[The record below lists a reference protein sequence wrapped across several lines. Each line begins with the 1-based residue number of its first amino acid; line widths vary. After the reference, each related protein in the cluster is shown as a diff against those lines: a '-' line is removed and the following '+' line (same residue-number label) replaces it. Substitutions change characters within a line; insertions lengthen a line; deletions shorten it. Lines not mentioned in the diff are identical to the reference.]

1 MRKQRIAFGPGA
13 SSLILIAVVL
23 ALSVLTVLTMISAR
37 TDEALSLRSVE
48 TRQEV
53 YGLFAQGERSLAKLD
68 AVLVRAGKD
77 HPAAADYLA
86 AVGESL
92 PEGMRMQHDQV
103 LWEEKTGERTL
114 ECAVRLNAPGEEPRA
129 VWTLHRLSEADIWE
143 EDEFD
148 SFADFGDADFGEEA
162 EDGENFGA
170 EEDGGDEAGG
180 SNGEE
185 TAQGEDDA

>member
-1 MRKQRIAFGPGA
+1 M
-13 SSLILIAVVL
+13 VL

-53 YGLFAQGERSLAKLD
+53 YGLFAQGERSLARLD
-68 AVLVRAGKD
+68 AVLARAGKA
-77 HPAAADYLA
+77 HPAVEDYLA

-92 PEGMRMQHDQV
+92 PEGMRMRQDQV
-103 LWEEKTGERTL
+103 LWEEKTGDRTL

-143 EDEFD
+143 DDEFD
-148 SFADFGDADFGEEA
+148 SFSDFGEEPA
-162 EDGENFGA
+162 DEEDPGA
-170 EEDGGDEAGG
+170 EADDGDEADLGD
-180 SNGEE
+180 GEE
-185 TAQGEDDA
+185 TAQGEENE